1 MGRGLLT
8 DQVALI
14 TGAGQ
19 GLGRAIAR
27 EYAGEGAIV
36 ALLDRVPETVAETR
50 RLVEDAGGRAL
61 AFTLDLTDHPAY
73 RLAVDEIVKR
83 TGRID
88 ILVNNAAIARYGTIL
103 EDTLEDWRAQI
114 AVNLEA
120 VYMGAKLVAPHMVTR
135 GSGRIISI
143 TSIQGLAASGEAG
156 AYNAAKGGIIAF
168 TKSLAV
174 ELAPYGIAANAI
186 APGFMR
192 TPMSVV
198 NGVDET
204 TTEEFQTWYVGRRKV
219 PMARTGLPEDV
230 AGTAVFLASDYC
242 RYMTGQT
249 LIVDGG
255 LTSTF

>member
-1 MGRGLLT
+1 MAAGLLAGR
-8 DQVALI
+8 VAII

-27 EYAGEGAIV
+27 EYAQEGATV
-36 ALLDRVPETVAETR
+36 ALFERDPSTLADTR
-50 RLVEDAGGRAL
+50 RLIEGEGGRVL
-61 AFTLDLTDHPAY
+61 AHPRDITDYPAY
-73 RLAVDEIVKR
+73 ERAVAEVVAEA
-83 TGRID
+83 GRVD
-88 ILVNNAAIARYGTIL
+88 VLVNNAAIARYGTVL

-114 AVNLEA
+114 AVDLEA
-120 VYMGAKLVAPHMVTR
+120 VYMGCKLVAQHMVER
-135 GSGRIISI
+135 GFGRIISI
-143 TSIQGLAASGEAG
+143 TSVQGFVASGEAG

-174 ELAPYGIAANAI
+174 ELAPHGIAANAI

-198 NGVDET
+198 DGVDET
-204 TTEEFQTWYVGRRKV
+204 TTADFRAWYVERRKV

>member
-1 MGRGLLT
+1 MAAGLLLGR
-8 DQVALI
+8 VAII

-19 GLGRAIAR
+19 GLGRVIAR
-27 EYAGEGAIV
+27 EYAQEGATV
-36 ALLDRVPETVAETR
+36 ALLDRNQDTLVETR
-50 RLVEDAGGRAL
+50 RLVEGDGGRAL
-61 AFTLDLTDHPAY
+61 TYPLDVTDHAAY
-73 RLAVDEIVKR
+73 AQAIEAIV
-83 TGRID
+83 TEAGGID

-103 EDTLEDWRAQI
+103 EDNLEDWRAQI

-120 VYMGAKLVAPHMVTR
+120 VYMGCKLVAPHMVEQ
-135 GSGRIISI
+135 GAGRIISI
-143 TSIQGLAASGEAG
+143 TSIQGMAASGEAG

-174 ELAPYGIAANAI
+174 ELAPYGILANAI

-192 TPMSVV
+192 TPMSFID
-198 NGVDET
+198 GVDET
-204 TTEEFQTWYVGRRKV
+204 TTDDFMAWYVERRKV

-242 RYMTGQT
+242 RYLTGQT
-249 LIVDGG
+249 LVVDGG

>member
-1 MGRGLLT
+1 MGRGLLAGK
-8 DQVALI
+8 VALV

-27 EYAGEGAIV
+27 EYADEGAVV
-36 ALLDRVPETVAETR
+36 ALVDRAPDTLRETA
-50 RLVEDAGGRAL
+50 RLIGDVGGRAI
-61 AFTLDLTDHPAY
+61 THVLDLTDHGAY
-73 RLAVDEIVKR
+73 RRAVEEVVAEA
-83 TGRID
+83 GAID
-88 ILVNNAAIARYGTIL
+88 VLVNNAAITRYGTIL
-103 EDTLEDWRAQI
+103 EDTLDDWRAQI
-114 AVNLEA
+114 AVDLEA
-120 VYMGAKLVAPHMVTR
+120 VYVGCKLVVPHMVAR

-143 TSIQGLAASGEAG
+143 TSIQGFASSGEVG
-156 AYNAAKGGIIAF
+156 AYNAAKGGIIAY

-174 ELAPYGIAANAI
+174 ELAPHGIVANAI

-192 TPMSVV
+192 TPMSFID
-198 NGVDET
+198 GIDET
-204 TTEEFQTWYVGRRKV
+204 TTEEFLTWYVGRRKV

-230 AGTAVFLASDYC
+230 SGTAVFLASDYC